1 MKWLGDYRML
11 DRILHTNLQLK
22 ICIVKPYCEEIR
34 YLGLGSWGNNHSFYF
49 QIISFN
55 NEFHIVAETQY
66 GRGFIVKVTDYFG
79 DIIISKLLSF
89 RSFKNLI
96 VRLADKH

>member
-1 MKWLGDYRML
+1 MKWLEGYRML

-22 ICIVKPYCEEIR
+22 LRTVKPYCKEIS
-34 YLGLGSWGNNHSFYF
+34 YLGLGSWDENHSFYF
-49 QIISFN
+49 LITSFN

-66 GRGFIVKVTDYFG
+66 GRGWIVKVIDYFG
-79 DIIISKLLSF
+79 DIIVSKLLSF
-89 RSFKNLI
+89 RRFKNLI